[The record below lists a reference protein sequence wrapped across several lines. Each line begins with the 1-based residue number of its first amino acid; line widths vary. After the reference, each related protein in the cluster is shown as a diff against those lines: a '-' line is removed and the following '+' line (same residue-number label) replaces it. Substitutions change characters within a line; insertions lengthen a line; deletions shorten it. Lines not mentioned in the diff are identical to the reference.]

1 MHSIGGMPAS
11 RNRISAIT
19 RRKLFDSIALSGLGW
34 SGRLQEPDFLGR
46 LYDLSSLPST
56 DTRYRDAHGDIWQHR
71 VNNYDWDDDWVFSDS
86 RFNLA
91 HGDDDVVLAFLAE
104 ILHPLVRSD
113 ESEVA
118 ALLKG
123 FNEALARDGY
133 ELYASDWISG
143 HAVYGWR
150 RLDAFHGSAP
160 ELRLSERPLT
170 DPAVLQEHLTR
181 IRAGLV
187 ADPAAAISS
196 CKNLLESLFKIILD
210 RSGVSYG
217 GNDDVP
223 RLYRKVAELLAL
235 NAEAVPESARASQTS
250 QQILRTLVTTVSSLA
265 ELRNELG
272 IGHGQSSRSAALAR
286 HARLALN
293 ATVTIAEFVLDTW
306 QARIESGALELP
318 S

>member
-1 MHSIGGMPAS
+1 MPGPHGLPRAEHC
-11 RNRISAIT
+11 RKIAPRDPAPIPVNDPFQHRPRVRELPTRAT
-19 RRKLFDSIALSGLGW
+19 RRPRQHPIDQRPLSI
-34 SGRLQEPDFLGR
+34 RKQPKPR
-46 LYDLSSLPST
+46 HRSSVST
-56 DTRYRDAHGDIWQHR
+56 DPLNLCQTR
-71 VNNYDWDDDWVFSDS
+71 
-86 RFNLA
+86 
-91 HGDDDVVLAFLAE
+91 
-104 ILHPLVRSD
+104 PD

>member
-1 MHSIGGMPAS
+1 MHSIGGMAPS

-56 DTRYRDAHGDIWQHR
+56 DTRYRDAHGDIWQHG
-71 VNNYDWDDDWVFSDS
+71 VNNSDWDDDWVFSDS
-86 RFNLA
+86 RFNLT

-104 ILHPLVRSD
+104 MLHPLVRSD

-123 FNEALARDGY
+123 FNDALTRDGF
-133 ELYASDWISG
+133 ELYASDWVSG

-150 RLDAFHGSAP
+150 RLEAFHGSAP

-210 RSGVSYG
+210 RGGVSYS

-223 RLYRKVAELLAL
+223 RLYRKVAELLVL

-250 QQILRTLVTTVSSLA
+250 QQILRTLVTTVNSLA

-318 S
+318 N